1 MRKAVVM
8 TRGSV
13 ADEQYGQLW
22 RRLGEVARRVDE
34 GTIPFDATMDA
45 LQGLVE
51 DRFILVA
58 VYPVT
63 VDYGLSLAEMIKV
76 GKYDWVN
83 DLITAKHFP
92 FTGEGM
98 VELKVQLVHFKRR
111 IESDD
116 AIKEM
121 DGMGLQPLALSELLA
136 FGAKFPEVQRE
147 FPIIALGSVWQYRV
161 GYRHV
166 PELWGYD
173 HGRSL
178 RLRWFGNR
186 WHDYYRFAAVRK

>member
-1 MRKAVVM
+1 
-8 TRGSV
+8 
-13 ADEQYGQLW
+13 
-22 RRLGEVARRVDE
+22 VDE

-121 DGMGLQPLALSELLA
+121 DGMGLRPLALSELLA

-147 FPIIALGSVWQYRV
+147 FPIIALGSVWPYRD
-161 GYRHV
+161 GDRYI
-166 PELWGYD
+166 PGLWEDD
-173 HGRSL
+173 HERSL
-178 RLRWFGNR
+178 SLRWFGSG
-186 WHDYYRFAAVRK
+186 WDEDCRFAAVRK